1 MRIVYIGS
9 AADGVLDIINHYVGN
24 KSHTAGLMLSETM
37 VHEMWLVWLCELGIN
52 KTTSN

>member
-1 MRIVYIGS
+1 VS